1 MDGGGR
7 ALVRRF
13 DVSPVIHPNGILGVA
28 MHTSKL
34 LQQQPAKIDDNI
46 HDQVRNSI
54 FRFVKKTTFSGKAN
68 EDDTT

>member
-1 MDGGGR
+1 
-7 ALVRRF
+7 
-13 DVSPVIHPNGILGVA
+13 